1 MNFIQT
7 HQSDTTAFKK
17 ALLIALAIVA
27 VYVLIGTRTTL
38 WDRDE
43 PRFARAAVE
52 MVESGNYLVP
62 TLNGR
67 LWADK
72 PILFY
77 WLLSLSI
84 RLFGPSEFALRL
96 FAAIGTA
103 STCLLTFFIARRLWN
118 ARTGL
123 WAMVILATTLM
134 MFATG
139 SIATIDAVLLPLLT
153 AIMLIFTLAM
163 TAGRCRFYHVI
174 GMGVALGLAMLAK
187 GPVAALP
194 VFAMLA
200 TGWLSRKRLHRPGRW
215 LWQLAIA
222 LLLGAVIF
230 CAWAL
235 PADRATNGEFLRIF
249 FGRHVLGRALRPME
263 HHGGRFLL
271 YLPYYLPV
279 IICGFF
285 PWVLH
290 LPGAFSALLAG
301 RLTGHEDQIENQ
313 KSKIAN
319 RKSQIENQKSI
330 PRALLIG
337 WIVPAVILMSLAATK
352 LPHYILFIWPG
363 LALAT
368 AGTIVAAENNRLAEC
383 DRRWLRGGIWF
394 FGPVAAGGSL
404 ALMVGVWF
412 LPVSHLQWP
421 CLAAGLILAALAVL
435 AIRYQLAD
443 RPIPAAKV
451 LIAGMLCFNIPLVFG
466 VLPAVEQLKIS
477 PPIAEAVNE
486 KTPKQTAVATY
497 EYGEPSLNF
506 YVGRKIERLHSE
518 PAVVEW
524 TRQPKPGVLI
534 IPKKVLN
541 DIEQRYKTLPLEQ
554 IASKKGLNLTKGNP
568 LEVLALI
575 REAKEQ

>member
-1 MNFIQT
+1 VNFGQT
-7 HQSDTTAFKK
+7 QRAAPTAFKK
-17 ALLIALAIVA
+17 AMLIALAIVGL
-27 VYVLIGTRTTL
+27 YLLISTRTTL

-43 PRFARAAVE
+43 PRFARAVVE

-77 WLLSLSI
+77 WLLSVPV
-84 RLFGPSEFALRL
+84 RLFGPTELALRL

-103 STCLLTFFIARRLWN
+103 TTCLLTFFIAGRLFN
-118 ARTGL
+118 ARAGL
-123 WAMVILATTLM
+123 WAMVILATSLM

-139 SIATIDAVLLPLLT
+139 SIATIDAVLLPVLT

-174 GMGVALGLAMLAK
+174 AIGVALGLAMLAK
-187 GPVAALP
+187 GPMAALP

-200 TGWLSRKRLHRPGRW
+200 TGWLSRKRLPRPGRW

-222 LLLGAVIF
+222 VLLGAVIF
-230 CAWAL
+230 SAWAI

-271 YLPYYLPV
+271 YLPYYLPI

-285 PWVLH
+285 PWILH
-290 LPGAFSALLAG
+290 LPGAFSMLLTR
-301 RLTGHEDQIENQ
+301 RLGKPNC
-313 KSKIAN
+313 
-319 RKSQIENQKSI
+319 
-330 PRALLIG
+330 RALLIG
-337 WIVPAVILMSLAATK
+337 WIVPAVVLMSLAATK

-368 AGTIVAAENNRLAEC
+368 AGTIVAAEDHRLAKC
-383 DRRWLRGGIWF
+383 NRRWLRGGIWF

-404 ALMVGVWF
+404 ALMVGPWF

-421 CLAAGLILAALAVL
+421 CLAAGVIFAGMSIL

-443 RPIPAAKV
+443 RPVPAAKV

-477 PPIAEAVNE
+477 PPIANAINQ
-486 KTPKQTAVATY
+486 KTPKQTSVATY
-497 EYGEPSLNF
+497 KYGEPSLNF
-506 YVGRKIERLHSE
+506 YVGRKIEQLRSKQ
-518 PAVVEW
+518 AVVEW
-524 TRQPKPGVLI
+524 AKQAKPGVLI
-534 IPKKVLN
+534 IPKDVLDN
-541 DIEQRYKTLPLEQ
+541 IEQHYEALPLEQ
-554 IASKKGLNLTKGNP
+554 IASKKGLNLSKGKP
-568 LEVLALI
+568 LELLALI
-575 REAKEQ
+575 RKAKKQ

>member
-1 MNFIQT
+1 M
-7 HQSDTTAFKK
+7 HQSDITAFKK

-27 VYVLIGTRTTL
+27 LYVLIGTRTTL

-43 PRFARAAVE
+43 PRFARAVVE

-62 TLNGR
+62 TFNGR

-77 WLLSLSI
+77 WLLSLPV
-84 RLFGPSEFALRL
+84 RLFGPTELALRL

-103 STCLLTFFIARRLWN
+103 STCLLTFFIARRLFN
-118 ARTGL
+118 ARAGL

-139 SIATIDAVLLPLLT
+139 TIATIDAVLLPLLT
-153 AIMLIFTLAM
+153 SIMLIFTLAM

-174 GMGVALGLAMLAK
+174 FMGVALGLAMLAK
-187 GPVAALP
+187 GPMAALP
-194 VFAMLA
+194 IVAMVT
-200 TGWLSRKRLHRPGRW
+200 TGWLSRKNLPRPGRC
-215 LWQLAIA
+215 LWQLAIV

-230 CAWAL
+230 GAWAL

-271 YLPYYLPV
+271 YLPYYLPI

-285 PWVLH
+285 PWILH
-290 LPGAFSALLAG
+290 LPGAFSMLLTR
-301 RLTGHEDQIENQ
+301 RLGGPNCRT
-313 KSKIAN
+313 
-319 RKSQIENQKSI
+319 
-330 PRALLIG
+330 LLIG
-337 WIVPAVILMSLAATK
+337 WTVPAVILMTLAATK
-352 LPHYILFIWPG
+352 LPHYILFIWPA

-368 AGTIVAAENNRLAEC
+368 AGTIVAAEDHRLAEC
-383 DRRWLRGGIWF
+383 NRKWLRGGIWF

-404 ALMVGVWF
+404 ALMVGPWF
-412 LPVSHLQWP
+412 LPVGRLQWP
-421 CLAAGLILAALAVL
+421 CLAAGVFFAGMAIL

-443 RPIPAAKV
+443 RPAPAAKV
-451 LIAGMLCFNIPLVFG
+451 LIAGMLCFNIPFVIG

-477 PPIAEAVNE
+477 PPIADAVNE
-486 KTPKQTAVATY
+486 KTPEQTPVATY

-506 YVGRKIERLHSE
+506 YVGRKIESLRSE
-518 PAVVEW
+518 LAVVQW
-524 TRQPKPGVLI
+524 ARQAKPGVLI
-534 IPKKVLN
+534 IPKDVLDN
-541 DIEQRYKTLPLEQ
+541 IEQRYESLPLEQ
-554 IASKKGLNLTKGNP
+554 IASKKGLNLSKGNP

-575 REAKEQ
+575 RKTKKQ

>member
-1 MNFIQT
+1 M
-7 HQSDTTAFKK
+7 HQSDITAFKK
-17 ALLIALAIVA
+17 AMLIALAIVA
-27 VYVLIGTRTTL
+27 LYLLISTRTTL

-43 PRFARAAVE
+43 PRFARAVVE

-77 WLLSLSI
+77 WLLSLPV
-84 RLFGPSEFALRL
+84 RLFGPTELALRL

-118 ARTGL
+118 SRAGL
-123 WAMVILATTLM
+123 WAMVILASTFM

-139 SIATIDAVLLPLLT
+139 TIATIDAVLLPLLT
-153 AIMLIFTLAM
+153 SIMLIFTLVM
-163 TAGRCRFYHVI
+163 TGGRCRFYHVI
-174 GMGVALGLAMLAK
+174 FMGIALGLAMLAK
-187 GPVAALP
+187 GPMAALP
-194 VFAMLA
+194 IVAMLT
-200 TGWLSRKRLHRPGRW
+200 TGWLSRKTLPRPGRW
-215 LWQLAIA
+215 LWQLAIV
-222 LLLGAVIF
+222 LLLGLTIF
-230 CAWAL
+230 SAWAL

-271 YLPYYLPV
+271 YLPYYLPI

-285 PWVLH
+285 PWILH
-290 LPGAFSALLAG
+290 LPGAFSMLLTR
-301 RLTGHEDQIENQ
+301 RLGGPNC
-313 KSKIAN
+313 
-319 RKSQIENQKSI
+319 
-330 PRALLIG
+330 RALLIG
-337 WIVPAVILMSLAATK
+337 WIVPAIVLMSLAATK
-352 LPHYILFIWPG
+352 LPHYILFIWPA

-368 AGTIVAAENNRLAEC
+368 AGTIVAAE

-404 ALMVGVWF
+404 ALMAGPWF
-412 LPVSHLQWP
+412 LPMSHLHRP
-421 CLAAGLILAALAVL
+421 CLAAGVILAGMSIL

-443 RPIPAAKV
+443 RPVPAAKV

-477 PPIAEAVNE
+477 PPIADAVNQ
-486 KTPKQTAVATY
+486 KTPKQTSVATY
-497 EYGEPSLNF
+497 KYGEPSLNF
-506 YVGRKIERLHSE
+506 YVGRKIEPLHSE
-518 PAVVEW
+518 QAVVDW
-524 TRQPKPGVLI
+524 ARQPKPGVLI
-534 IPKKVLN
+534 IPKDVLDN
-541 DIEQRYKTLPLEQ
+541 IEQRYETLPLKQ
-554 IASKKGLNLTKGNP
+554 IASKKGLNLSKGNP

-575 REAKEQ
+575 RKAKK